1 VPDIEQSVGQLPLS
15 IASRLL
21 PDAMTISDFEALA
34 RERLS
39 PVAFRYFAAGTGD
52 ERTLRENVRA
62 YERWKLVPGTT
73 GARSE
78 PRTATSVLGRP
89 LTMPLLVAPVSFQ
102 HVAHPDGD
110 RATAAA
116 AAAAGTIMCL
126 SATSVTT
133 PLELASAVREGRHW
147 FQIQSFKDDS
157 LTRLLIDQAVEA
169 GVEALVFTADSPYPG
184 RRDQALRRGAQ
195 LPAGVALPG
204 WAILHDPETMDGA
217 RKSVIPPVAEGT
229 TWIADLEAIRAI
241 SPLPVL
247 VKGIMTAED
256 AVRACDHG
264 AAGVIVSN
272 HGGRHN
278 DDAPATLDVL
288 PRIVEAIGDRTE
300 VLVDGGIRRGSDVV
314 KALALGARAV
324 LAGRAVIW
332 GLASDGEAGSLR
344 VLEILRREIRS
355 ALAEVGCA
363 ATDALTRAHVAS
375 STPGCAETNLPRS

>member
-1 VPDIEQSVGQLPLS
+1 MVRRNWLILRDGAVAPPQDEVGDPHGGEERSNAARLEPSGREFSRISS
-15 IASRLL
+15 IA
-21 PDAMTISDFEALA
+21 
-34 RERLS
+34 
-39 PVAFRYFAAGTGD
+39 
-52 ERTLRENVRA
+52 
-62 YERWKLVPGTT
+62 
-73 GARSE
+73 
-78 PRTATSVLGRP
+78 RP
-89 LTMPLLVAPVSFQ
+89 LPPV
-102 HVAHPDGD
+102 G
-110 RATAAA
+110 
-116 AAAAGTIMCL
+116 
-126 SATSVTT
+126 
-133 PLELASAVREGRHW
+133 SAVREGRHW

-184 RRDQALRRGAQ
+184 RRDRALRRRAQ

-256 AVRACDHG
+256 AVRACEHG

-344 VLEILRREIRS
+344 VLEILRSEIRS

-375 STPGCAETNLPRS
+375 STPGCAEMNLPRS

>member
-1 VPDIEQSVGQLPLS
+1 MHSMLDYNTHAKNKSLYNTPPVFTIYVMRLVMKWLIEQGGLEAAERRNKEKAGLIYEVIDASGFYRGHAQTDCRSLMNVTFRLPSEDLEKQFVSEATKAGLDGLKGHRSVGGIRAS
-15 IASRLL
+15 IYN
-21 PDAMTISDFEALA
+21 
-34 RERLS
+34 
-39 PVAFRYFAAGTGD
+39 AFP
-52 ERTLRENVRA
+52 
-62 YERWKLVPGTT
+62 K
-73 GARSE
+73 
-78 PRTATSVLGRP
+78 
-89 LTMPLLVAPVSFQ
+89 
-102 HVAHPDGD
+102 
-110 RATAAA
+110 
-116 AAAAGTIMCL
+116 
-126 SATSVTT
+126 
-133 PLELASAVREGRHW
+133 
-147 FQIQSFKDDS
+147 
-157 LTRLLIDQAVEA
+157 A

-184 RRDQALRRGAQ
+184 RRDRALRRGAQ

-217 RKSVIPPVAEGT
+217 RKSVISPVAEGT
-229 TWIADLEAIRAI
+229 SWIADLEAIRAI

-256 AVRACDHG
+256 GVRACDHG

-344 VLEILRREIRS
+344 VLEILRSEIRS

-375 STPGCAETNLPRS
+375 STPGCAEMNLPRS